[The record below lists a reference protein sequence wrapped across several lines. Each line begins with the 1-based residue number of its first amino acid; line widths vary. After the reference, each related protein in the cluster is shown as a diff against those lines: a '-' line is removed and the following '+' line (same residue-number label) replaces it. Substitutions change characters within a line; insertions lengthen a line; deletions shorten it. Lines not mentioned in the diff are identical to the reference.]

1 FTADQIQ
8 AYMQTSAQDLGVAGP
23 DPLYG
28 YGKLFV
34 PTPTV
39 QGPTVVDTIPPKAKA
54 IKSTGVR
61 GKQVHL
67 LSQAS
72 DDSGQVQITDTVK
85 KGSKTLAIIKT
96 GLAATKPG
104 VTYFV
109 LWKAPVSVLGALTH
123 CVQAFDKAGNKSV
136 SSCASLTITKK

>member
-1 FTADQIQ
+1 MAGAAALVKEENPTFTADQIQ

-67 LSQAS
+67 LSQ
-72 DDSGQVQITDTVK
+72 
-85 KGSKTLAIIKT
+85 
-96 GLAATKPG
+96 PR
-104 VTYFV
+104 
-109 LWKAPVSVLGALTH
+109 LGP
-123 CVQAFDKAGNKSV
+123 QSPP
-136 SSCASLTITKK
+136 